1 MGQTPLFEV
10 LTDTEYVCP
19 PIKPLNHAHHGAN
32 SAALLPGCT
41 RNRAPCVCQSGVG
54 GRSI

>member
-19 PIKPLNHAHHGAN
+19 PIGPLNHAHHGAN
-32 SAALLPGCT
+32 SAALLPGCMQK
-41 RNRAPCVCQSGVG
+41 RAPCVNDLGWVEG
-54 GRSI
+54 